1 MIVLSNIARLYDG
14 SSADSSALHTGVDLH
29 VDGARIAKLGPH
41 DPKLRTGGEVT
52 LVDASAWT
60 VTPGLIDCHAHVTVT
75 GITPDR
81 MAEVNTHTG
90 LARIEKVL
98 YTTLVDGGVTTARD
112 IGGATDAIKRLV
124 NDGIWIGPRLK
135 IAICMLSTTGGHAD
149 FRGPDRC
156 HASLSKL
163 WPEGPGRP
171 SSIVDGPWEC
181 RKRVREIAAC
191 GADLIKLCTSPGVA
205 SPSDHLEHL
214 DFSAEEIQ
222 AICVEAEARGL
233 KVAAHAH
240 SRSGIRLAVENGVH
254 DIQHISFMDEE
265 MVELAYSR
273 GCTVTPTSW
282 VLNTL
287 PEAPGLSDFVREK
300 AQRAADVHHQAVDFA
315 RKGGLRILAGTDAVL
330 APMHGKNWLELEH
343 LIGDG
348 LDPLQAWHGMTGL
361 AAEEIGQSDAGVLAA
376 GKRADLLVSTAS
388 VLEEPGRFAD
398 GGLLEVVQDGVG
410 HRGGVDALSQRS
422 YADTVRAVLD

>member
-1 MIVLSNIARLYDG
+1 M
-14 SSADSSALHTGVDLH
+14 
-29 VDGARIAKLGPH
+29 
-41 DPKLRTGGEVT
+41 
-52 LVDASAWT
+52 
-60 VTPGLIDCHAHVTVT
+60 
-75 GITPDR
+75 
-81 MAEVNTHTG
+81 
-90 LARIEKVL
+90 
-98 YTTLVDGGVTTARD
+98 
-112 IGGATDAIKRLV
+112 
-124 NDGIWIGPRLK
+124 
-135 IAICMLSTTGGHAD
+135 
-149 FRGPDRC
+149 
-156 HASLSKL
+156 
-163 WPEGPGRP
+163 
-171 SSIVDGPWEC
+171 
-181 RKRVREIAAC
+181 
-191 GADLIKLCTSPGVA
+191 A

-300 AQRAADVHHQAVDFA
+300 AQRAADVHRQAVDFA

-410 HRGGVDALSQRS
+410 HRGGVDALPQRS